1 MKLIESKLLIA
12 LGVWLIILPFTGFPR
27 DWKYV
32 LGAVTGAVVAYFGAL
47 LFRRSRMQH
56 AGEHREMRSETYTE
70 SI

>member
-1 MKLIESKLLIA
+1 MKLIESKILIA
-12 LGVWLIILPFTGFPR
+12 LGVWLVILPFTGFPR

-32 LGAVTGAVVAYFGAL
+32 LGALTGVCVGYIGAL

-56 AGEHREMRSETYTE
+56 MGSNGELRSETYTE